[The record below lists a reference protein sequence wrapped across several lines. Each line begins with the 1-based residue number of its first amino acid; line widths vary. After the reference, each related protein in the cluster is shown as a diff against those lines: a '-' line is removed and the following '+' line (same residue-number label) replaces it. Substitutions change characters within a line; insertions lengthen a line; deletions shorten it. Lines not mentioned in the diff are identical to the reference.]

1 MHRRSFYI
9 VNAITIYRI
18 IISPVLLL
26 LIINNQPEVFKW
38 VLFFSFF
45 TDAIDGFLARQYKI
59 VSAMGSTLDSI
70 GDDLTIGVAVI
81 GILVFRP
88 EFIKQEIVSVALLLS
103 LFIIQVILAF
113 YRYGKISSFHTIS
126 AKIATILQA
135 LFLILFYLS
144 GPNYLLFYI
153 AVVFTAIDLI
163 EEIILV
169 LMLPRWRTNVK
180 GIYWVIKNKESES
193 SDYWFS

>member
-18 IISPVLLL
+18 IVSPVLLL